1 MYKKILLV
9 VIFIVNGIMLVLSYY
24 MGTTTDKFRPCS
36 ELYEVQYV
44 AHARYA
50 IDTLADNSIELY
62 EVLVKDLKYKIIET
76 DILFTKD
83 SIPVLCHEYNIA
95 QIAKNEKGISV
106 NKNIDEL
113 QLSELKCLYFT
124 KPETVIYFNGSGGG
138 KRQNITTLE
147 ELLVFAKRNN
157 VCIQLDMQKQSFG
170 LNLCEKLYNMVSEYG
185 MLNRVIWETSE
196 GDFWNLIKLD
206 RNLIY
211 QLDETW
217 SMESIEACKKRK
229 LFASQIILSKWFPD
243 YSNLDYDDFIK
254 EAHRN
259 GYLVKC
265 SIINDSNVADSLQ
278 KMGVDLI
285 VTDSIKNPF

>member
-1 MYKKILLV
+1 MSRIKKLLLSLV
-9 VIFIVNGIMLVLSYY
+9 FIVNGILLVLSYY
-24 MGTTTDKFRPCS
+24 LGTKTDKFRPCS
-36 ELYEVQYV
+36 EFFNVQYV

-50 IDTLADNSIELY
+50 IDTLADNSKELY

-95 QIAKNEKGISV
+95 QIAKNDEGLSV

-113 QLSELKCLYFT
+113 QFSELSNLYFT
-124 KPETVIYFNGSGGG
+124 KPESVIDLNGGW
-138 KRQNITTLE
+138 KCQRIMKLDD
-147 ELLVFAKRNN
+147 LLIFAKRNN
-157 VCIQLDMQKQSFG
+157 ICIQLDMQKHSFG
-170 LNLCEKLYNMVSEYG
+170 SRLCERLYNMVSEHG
-185 MLNRVIWETSE
+185 MLYRVIWETSE
-196 GDFWNLIKLD
+196 GDFWNLVKLD

-217 SMESIEACKKRK
+217 SMESIEACKKRQMFSS
-229 LFASQIILSKWFPD
+229 LIILSKWFPD
-243 YSNLDYDDFIK
+243 YSNLDYSSFIK
-254 EAHRN
+254 TAHKN

-265 SIINDSNVADSLQ
+265 SIINDSIVADSLL

-285 VTDSIKNPF
+285 VTDFIRNPL